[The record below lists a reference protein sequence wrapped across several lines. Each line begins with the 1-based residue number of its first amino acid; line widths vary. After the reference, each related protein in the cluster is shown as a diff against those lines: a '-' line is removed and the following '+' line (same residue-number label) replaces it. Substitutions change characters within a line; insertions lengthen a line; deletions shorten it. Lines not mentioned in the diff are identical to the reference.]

1 MSESPPPIRPLPVP
15 LSAPSPGTD
24 ERQVAARG
32 DLRLLL
38 PAVCAWIAVAA
49 TLATPVGWQL
59 AAAAALLLGSL
70 TALVGAGRL
79 AGSWGIVRYAA
90 AVALTLAAAGTCLL
104 ASALHQQIRG
114 TGTLPRLADE
124 RATVV
129 LAGRVRSDPVTVSTQ
144 GPSPRDVVLVRLS
157 VSQAQGRGV
166 ASSMSSRVLAF
177 GDGRWRSLRWGE
189 RVEVQGRLAPA
200 EAGSDVAATLN
211 ARGPPRVTGVA
222 PWWVRGAERLRSGL
236 RGASEGL
243 GRDARGLL
251 PGLVVGDTS
260 LQSAD
265 LTDAMRATGLT
276 HLSAVSGTNVTIV
289 CVLALAVARGLGLRR
304 RSRLVAAGLVLAGFV
319 MLARP
324 EPSVLRAAVMGGIGL
339 LALGASRRRAGV
351 PAVSCAVIALL
362 LADPW
367 LARSYGFALSVLA
380 TLGLLLWAAP
390 LADRFARGLP
400 RSVALALAVPVAAQA
415 ACGPVV
421 VLLSGQVSLV
431 SVPANLVV
439 EPLVA
444 PATVLGL
451 AAALASPVSSH
462 LAEWLAWLAGVP
474 CTAIAWVARTLADV
488 PLGQLAWPAG
498 AVGAVMLA
506 LATLG
511 VAALGPR
518 LVHGLRRS
526 PWALAGAVILLLAA
540 CLPLPV
546 GRWPP
551 SGWVLVACDVG
562 QGDALVLATGPG
574 RGMLVD
580 AGPDPELVDGCLR
593 RLRISALDAVLLTH
607 FHADHVEGLPGVL
620 RGRQVGVVL
629 TTIVDDPP
637 AEARRVRSWA
647 AAAGVDVRALRAGS
661 GAILGPLRWRVL
673 WPERVVHDGSVP
685 NNSSVVLR
693 VDVAGLR
700 LLLLGDVEPAAAGL
714 VDRAL
719 RSLPDGTHVDVM
731 KVAHHGSALQDPG
744 LVHDAS
750 PRLALVSVGAHND
763 YGHPA
768 PGTLRLLRS
777 AGALVARTDQQ
788 GDLAVVGRAGR
799 LSLVTR
805 R

>member
-1 MSESPPPIRPLPVP
+1 MPPPTLNPPSTVSSP
-15 LSAPSPGTD
+15 HTHEAPG
-24 ERQVAARG
+24 AARG
-32 DLRLLL
+32 DVRLLL

-49 TLATPVGWQL
+49 TLATPVGWRL
-59 AAAAALLLGSL
+59 VAAAALLLGSL
-70 TALVGAGRL
+70 AALVGAGPPTT
-79 AGSWGIVRYAA
+79 SSGIARYAT
-90 AVALTLAAAGTCLL
+90 AVALTFAAGGTCLL
-104 ASALHQQIRG
+104 ASALHQQTRG

-124 RATVV
+124 RATVIIT
-129 LAGRVRSDPVTVSTQ
+129 GRVSSDPVTVSAR

-157 VSQAQGRGV
+157 VSQVHGRGV
-166 ASSMSSRVLAF
+166 ASSVSSRVLAF
-177 GDGRWRSLRWGE
+177 GDGRWRSLQWGE
-189 RVEVQGRLAPA
+189 RVEVRGRLAPA

-211 ARGPPRVTGVA
+211 ARGPPRLTGSA
-222 PWWVRGAERLRSGL
+222 PWWVHGAERLRSGL
-236 RGASEGL
+236 RHASEGL

-260 LQSAD
+260 LQPAD

-304 RSRLVAAGLVLAGFV
+304 RTRLLAAGLVLAGFV

-324 EPSVLRAAVMGGIGL
+324 EPSVLRAAVMGAIGL

-351 PAVSCAVIALL
+351 PAVSCAIVVLL
-362 LADPW
+362 VADPW

-390 LADRFARGLP
+390 LADRFTRWLP
-400 RSVALALAVPVAAQA
+400 RPLAVALAVPVAAQA

-451 AAALASPVSSH
+451 AAALASALSGH
-462 LAEWLAWLAGVP
+462 LAQWLAWLAGVP
-474 CTAIAWVARTLADV
+474 CSAIAWVARAMADV
-488 PLGQLAWPAG
+488 PLGQLGWPSG
-498 AVGAVMLA
+498 AVGAVTLA

-518 LVHGLRRS
+518 LVRALRRS
-526 PWALAGAVILLLAA
+526 PWALAGAVILLLAG

-562 QGDALVLATGPG
+562 QGDALVLSTGKG
-574 RGMLVD
+574 RGLLVD
-580 AGPDPELVDGCLR
+580 AGPDPDLVDGCLR
-593 RLRISALDAVLLTH
+593 RLRISVLDAVLLTH
-607 FHADHVEGLPGVL
+607 FHADHVEGLPGAL
-620 RGRQVGVVL
+620 RGRRVGVVL

-637 AEARRVRSWA
+637 AEARRVRTWA
-647 AAAGVDVRALRAGS
+647 AAAGVDVRAVRAGS
-661 GAILGPLRWRVL
+661 LATLGPLQWRVL
-673 WPERVVHDGSVP
+673 WPERVVHEGSVP
-685 NNSSVVLR
+685 NNSSAVLR

-768 PGTLRLLRS
+768 PSTLRLLRS
-777 AGALVARTDQQ
+777 TGALVARTDQH
-788 GDLAVVGRAGR
+788 GDLAVVGHAGR
-799 LSLVTR
+799 LCLVTR